1 MEGYFGSNCL
11 MGRMRTPVSDVGPVV
26 SWTDWTNQSWAYS
39 ALKLFRLFSAAVKR
53 WGASVPSCP
62 PSERTGSAPDHNNP
76 YREALLCSSPRLL
89 SVMGSNQVISRGSA
103 LVELWRGVPLRGSC
117 VGPKKAQ
124 CYLTDCGKGGFR
136 LDRLQNVSCKH
147 SGETSLRARCGQT
160 R

>member
-1 MEGYFGSNCL
+1 MS
-11 MGRMRTPVSDVGPVV
+11 
-26 SWTDWTNQSWAYS
+26 
-39 ALKLFRLFSAAVKR
+39 LFSSPALP
-53 WGASVPSCP
+53 SVLRCSETLRRISTVMP
-62 PSERTGSAPDHNNP
+62 PLERTRSAPDHNNP
-76 YREALLCSSPRLL
+76 YREALLCSSPR

-136 LDRLQNVSCKH
+136 LDRLQTVSCKH
-147 SGETSLRARCGQT
+147 SGDTTLRARYGQT